1 VVISTSA
8 LDAVKAVE
16 RARLLGVPAVRIGMV
31 GGDQLAASPARSP
44 AGAVAKARAILAE
57 SYAMRDERLII
68 SQLVRIA
75 ITHIGI
81 ASIWAVLQ
89 SPDVTDDQLAAL
101 QQDLTRL
108 DFTGPYLNA
117 LQMERAMQQR
127 LLDRMRTSS
136 VEFRR
141 LTSGVAPGGPAS
153 SSNLLERAGNFVL
166 YKGRET
172 AWNYAWAYPDE
183 LRALKGFQ
191 VLIEGVRSGQAGSP
205 WFDITNRTER
215 QLNELGFNKVSPEDL
230 SGLFGSGE
238 FNIRTFLST
247 SVLSL
252 RNGINR
258 IEATEIARSLAVTAI
273 ALQRYHLRHGQFP
286 AELAALVPEFLPS
299 LPRDLVDGKPLR
311 YRLNPEGTYLLYS
324 IGADGVD
331 NGGDPNPPAIT
342 KSISWQHGRD
352 WVWPQPAT
360 REEIEAYY
368 RKEAGQK
375 AYSARL
381 GITPKNATNQ

>member
-1 VVISTSA
+1 
-8 LDAVKAVE
+8 
-16 RARLLGVPAVRIGMV
+16 M
-31 GGDQLAASPARSP
+31 Q
-44 AGAVAKARAILAE
+44 
-57 SYAMRDERLII
+57 DEHMII

-75 ITHIGI
+75 ISHIGV

-89 SPDVTDDQLAAL
+89 SPDVTDDQLTAL
-101 QQDLTRL
+101 QQDLVRL
-108 DFTGPYLNA
+108 DFKGPYLNA

-127 LLDRMRTSS
+127 LLGRMRESS

-141 LTSGVAPGGPAS
+141 LTSGFAPAGTPA

-191 VLIEGVRSGQAGSP
+191 VLIDGVRSAQAGSS
-205 WFDITNRTER
+205 WFEITNRTER

-258 IEATEIARSLAVTAI
+258 IEGTEIVRSLAVTAI
-273 ALQRYHLRHGQFP
+273 ALQRFRLRHGQFP
-286 AELAALVPEFLPS
+286 EDLAALAPELLPS
-299 LPRDLVDGKPLR
+299 IPPDPVDGKPLR
-311 YRLNPEGTYLLYS
+311 YRHNPEGPWLLYS
-324 IGADGVD
+324 IGTDGID
-331 NGGDPNPPAIT
+331 DGGNSNPPTPT
-342 KSISWQHGRD
+342 KGFSWQLGRD
-352 WVWPQPAT
+352 WVWPQAAT
-360 REEIEAYY
+360 REEIESYY
-368 RKEAGQK
+368 RKEGGQNAFK
-375 AYSARL
+375 ARY
-381 GITPKNATNQ
+381 GITPKNATN